1 MEWTKDPTSTP
12 KVVNL
17 ARLFS
22 PQSFL
27 TAIKEVCSQQHHL
40 ELNKL
45 NVLTTV
51 TKKDVAS
58 IDAPAREGQLCA
70 THAQRCPVFQQ
81 LIPLT
86 KAPAAFQHM
95 RACGLCICRE
105 VLEPTV

>member
-1 MEWTKDPTSTP
+1 MKQRFEHLSEWTKEPTATP

-27 TAIKEVCSQQHHL
+27 TAVKEDCSQQHHL

-51 TKKDVAS
+51 TKKDVNS
-58 IDAPAREGQLCA
+58 IDAPAREGQTLN
-70 THAQRCPVFQQ
+70 PVPENP
-81 LIPLT
+81 IPQ
-86 KAPAAFQHM
+86 P
-95 RACGLCICRE
+95 
-105 VLEPTV
+105 